1 MVVSDRVYGNLFIS
15 FHVTHCGAQTQ
26 LYAPGPRGSLSCM
39 QSPARFGR
47 QEETDNVVD
56 LLR

>member
-15 FHVTHCGAQTQ
+15 FQHVTHCGAQTQ

-47 QEETDNVVD
+47 QEETDNE
-56 LLR
+56 